1 MMGDGRLGTDRRERL
16 AQQDDRS
23 HSGTEWWGIIRCEP
37 FSARAHMGFS
47 SGETQ
52 LTDALLSAVFL
63 IVVLTAG
70 QYFSKNRAV

>member
-1 MMGDGRLGTDRRERL
+1 M

-23 HSGTEWWGIIRCEP
+23 HSGTEWWGTIRGEP
-37 FSARAHMGFS
+37 WTARAHMGFS

-63 IVVLTAG
+63 IVILTVG